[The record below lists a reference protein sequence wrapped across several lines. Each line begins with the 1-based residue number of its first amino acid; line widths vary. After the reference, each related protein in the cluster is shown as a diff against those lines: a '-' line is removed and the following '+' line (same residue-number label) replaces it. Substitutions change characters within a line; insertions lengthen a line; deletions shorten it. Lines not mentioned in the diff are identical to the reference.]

1 MTAEQPE
8 VPHVEVVADPHLRVL
23 LDRYRETKA
32 EASDAKKRADE
43 AAAELKIALTLAHP
57 GTNKVAVVG
66 HGAAVRLS
74 YITSS
79 RLDTAK
85 LRANL
90 GDLVDQYTK
99 TSGSWQLRE
108 DTP

>member
-1 MTAEQPE
+1 MTAEMPPEPYTE
-8 VPHVEVVADPHLRVL
+8 VPADPNLRVL

-32 EASDAKKRADE
+32 EAADAKKRADE

-66 HGAAVRLS
+66 HGPAVRLS
-74 YITSS
+74 YVESS

-108 DTP
+108 DTT